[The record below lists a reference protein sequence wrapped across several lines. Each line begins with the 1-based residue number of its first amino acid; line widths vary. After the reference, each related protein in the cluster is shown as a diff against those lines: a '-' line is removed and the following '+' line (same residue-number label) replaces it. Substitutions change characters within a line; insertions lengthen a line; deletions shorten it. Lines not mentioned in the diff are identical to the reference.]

1 MRKRQIEYSEYVR
14 FLYADPTRREE
25 DDILHLARDI
35 TFQITS
41 SCNLRCSYCYEHHKC
56 SEDMN
61 IETAKRI
68 IDSVFDTYEA
78 DNDTFI
84 NRDTKAIVLDF
95 IGGEPLLKAKLIEEI
110 CDYWFAEGIRR
121 EIPIIPFT
129 RISFATNGM
138 LWFSEESQHL
148 IKKYHEYMSLS
159 VSIDGIKEL
168 HDMHRVDKNGNGSF
182 DTAFRAFQDGKQYNW
197 YNSKMTFVP
206 ESFQYICD
214 SVKMMIDEGC
224 VDIFCNYAYEPV
236 YTKEQ
241 AKALF
246 TELRKLADYLVTEKK
261 DVFVSILD
269 DEIGEQYKDDKNY
282 CGGTGDMLSYAPDGK
297 AYPCVRYAPISVG
310 KEKAEKMVLG
320 DCFNGLYQTDEQKR
334 IRDMLNAITMKSQ
347 SEQKCIECPVSVGC
361 GWCSGYNYEITG
373 TPNKRLTNVC
383 LVHKARVLAACYY
396 VNKRY
401 IEIGD
406 CDPKK
411 INLPYEEAVDLIGE
425 DAALD
430 VFTYEYIAALFY
442 EKNLEK

>member
-41 SCNLRCSYCYEHHKC
+41 ACNLRCSYCYEHHKC

-68 IDSVFDTYEA
+68 IDSIFDTYEA
-78 DNDTFI
+78 DNDPFI

-310 KEKAEKMVLG
+310 KEKVIMNLDFLKNASRNITVHFSAM
-320 DCFNGLYQTDEQKR
+320 DCETGKDLTQSSLFRIQVGSKWVDASKVDFSKLKTGNVYKFLMIHEGYYDEYFSLLIDWYQDE
-334 IRDMLNAITMKSQ
+334 LF
-347 SEQKCIECPVSVGC
+347 
-361 GWCSGYNYEITG
+361 ITG
-373 TPNKRLTNVC
+373 NMR
-383 LVHKARVLAACYY
+383 
-396 VNKRY
+396 
-401 IEIGD
+401 
-406 CDPKK
+406 KK
-411 INLPYEEAVDLIGE
+411 
-425 DAALD
+425 
-430 VFTYEYIAALFY
+430 
-442 EKNLEK
+442 